1 MLDSKFEIVSV
12 CEPYNYG
19 QIFLRYTAFRV
30 CRINESI
37 KDQCQKGSVT
47 IHARGHEFL

>member
-19 QIFLRYTAFRV
+19 QIFLQYTAFSRQS
-30 CRINESI
+30 RKSEKTS
-37 KDQCQKGSVT
+37 
-47 IHARGHEFL
+47 FLCSKVGKIQ